1 MWHYFWAHRVYHCSR
16 ACPKHRARKCPLWVM
31 CCGLSELWCWDVV
44 YMWWSCGVTWGHV
57 TSCDV
62 TRGHVMVMWPRDVTR
77 GHVMVMWPRDT
88 MWCYKRSCDG
98 HVTSCDTMWCYKR
111 SCDGHVTLWCYKRSC
126 DGHVTSCDTM
136 WCYKRS
142 CDVIGASLSEPHTSV
157 TALLD
162 TCVCV
167 YVCLCV
173 AIYRKF
179 KLSERVSILHVLKR
193 IHVRWTMVN

>member
-31 CCGLSELWCWDVV
+31 YCGLSELWCWDVV

-57 TSCDV
+57 
-62 TRGHVMVMWPRDVTR
+62 MV
-77 GHVMVMWPRDT
+77 

-98 HVTSCDTMWCYKR
+98 HVTSWYHVMLQEVMWW
-111 SCDGHVTLWCYKRSC
+111 SCDLMWYHVMLQEAMWWSC
-126 DGHVTSCDTM
+126 DLM

-193 IHVRWTMVN
+193 IHARWTMVN